1 MAIIKCPECGRQI
14 SDKAPVCPSCGVEI
28 AGKITKCPHCG
39 EVYFSN
45 LELCPNCHEINPAL
59 SKFSTGNGTAGNA
72 SIAQQVEQQQRETQ
86 NAQQNAGLEGNQP
99 AGSQTTT
106 EVRSNNAA
114 KKTPANAS
122 ETNRQ
127 NTAEGSRPTPP
138 VPPVR
143 RQVPPTPQPRRTTP
157 PTPPVRPTG
166 AQGNNGEDNNEK
178 KAKKSNRGVLII
190 SLIFAVLVCG
200 IFYYFYDT
208 ANRNKEE
215 EAYEY
220 AMQSSDPTVLQ
231 SYLDTYKDADEAH
244 RDSIMAHLDMLKQ
257 TDQDWTNAV
266 VSGSKE
272 ALEAYLQK
280 YPNSPHRQEA
290 ENKIDS
296 IDWNFAKTTDTV
308 DGYQAYLAAHS
319 DGAHIEEAENALKKV
334 KSRDLQPDEKQMVT
348 GLFRQFFQSINSRN
362 SDGLTAT
369 CEDILSSLLG
379 KGSASK
385 ADVVTFMD
393 KLYKDD
399 VANMNWRINN
409 DYQIKKHE
417 VGDEEYEYQVQF
429 SARQDVDKT
438 DGTSTENLFK
448 IIAVVSPD
456 GKISSFNMMKINNGN
471 N

>member
-14 SDKAPVCPSCGVEI
+14 SDKAPTCPHCGVEI

-45 LELCPNCHEINPAL
+45 MEMCPNCHELNP
-59 SKFSTGNGTAGNA
+59 KFASVAGTSQMADSNIGSPVA
-72 SIAQQVEQQQRETQ
+72 PTVVE
-86 NAQQNAGLEGNQP
+86 
-99 AGSQTTT
+99 
-106 EVRSNNAA
+106 
-114 KKTPANAS
+114 TPKA
-122 ETNRQ
+122 TV
-127 NTAEGSRPTPP
+127 AEPTTPP
-138 VPPVR
+138 RIPVQENTGGTREQKADDETTKLPPL
-143 RQVPPTPQPRRTTP
+143 PPFPPKRVTPQPIE
-157 PTPPVRPTG
+157 RPTG
-166 AQGNNGEDNNEK
+166 GNYGGKGTDGNGNSPTDNKEEK
-178 KAKKSNRGVLII
+178 KKGNRSILII

-200 IFYYFYDT
+200 IMYYFYDN
-208 ANRNKEE
+208 ANRNKEQ

-244 RDSIMAHLDMLKQ
+244 RDSILSHLELLKQ

-280 YPNSPHRQEA
+280 YPNSPHKQEA
-290 ENKIDS
+290 WNKIDS
-296 IDWNFAKTTDTV
+296 IDWNFAKATDTV
-308 DGYQAYLAAHS
+308 DGYQAYLDAHT

-334 KSRDLQPDEKQMVT
+334 KSRDLQPEEKQMVA

-362 SDGLTAT
+362 SDGLAAT

-379 KGSASK
+379 KSSATK

-393 KLYKDD
+393 KLYKDN

-409 DYQIKKHE
+409 DYQIKKRE
-417 VGDEEYEYQVQF
+417 VGDEDYEYQVQF
-429 SARQDVDKT
+429 SARQDLDLT
-438 DGTSTENLFK
+438 DGSKKENLFR
-448 IIAVVSPD
+448 INAVVSPA
-456 GKISSFNMMKINNGN
+456 GKVSSFNMNKISMDNNQ
-471 N
+471 